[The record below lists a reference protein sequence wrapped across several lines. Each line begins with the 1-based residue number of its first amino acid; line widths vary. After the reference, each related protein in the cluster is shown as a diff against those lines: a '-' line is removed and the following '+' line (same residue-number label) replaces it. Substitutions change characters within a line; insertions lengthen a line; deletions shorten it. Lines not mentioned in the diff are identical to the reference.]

1 MAVNVEKTNY
11 IIFHTR
17 GKKIETN
24 DLSVVFNSND
34 EGSENPDPSKIQ
46 ILERIHDGHND
57 IKMQSF
63 KLLGI
68 YLDEHLTLNKHV
80 AHVSAKLTRSLY
92 LLNRVKNFVSLASLK
107 KLYFSLFHSHL
118 LYCSNIF
125 GCTSQSNI
133 NKILVLQ
140 KKAIRIMTMSSYSAH
155 TGPLFLSNNILPFDK
170 LLSFN
175 KLMFMHSVAYNY
187 APPAFDNTWMINAER
202 NTGHHLR
209 NQDFFTLPNVRIEQF
224 RKFPLYA
231 LPLEWNNLSDNI
243 RLQHNRT
250 TFKIALFDHLLE
262 SIL

>member
-1 MAVNVEKTNY
+1 
-11 IIFHTR
+11 
-17 GKKIETN
+17 
-24 DLSVVFNSND
+24 
-34 EGSENPDPSKIQ
+34 
-46 ILERIHDGHND
+46 
-57 IKMQSF
+57 MQSF

-80 AHVSAKLTRSLY
+80 AHVSAKLTRSLD
-92 LLNRVKNFVSLASLK
+92 LLNRVKIFVSLASLK

-175 KLMFMHSVAYNY
+175 KLMFMHSVGYNY
-187 APPAFDNTWMINAER
+187 SPPAFDNTWMINAER

-209 NQDFFTLPNVRIEQF
+209 NQDIFTLPNVRIEQF

-243 RLQHNRT
+243 RLQHNGT